1 MLLLL
6 LSGKTRNYSGLPEVE
21 VIKIIELQRS
31 ILFLKRNVQV
41 VDANNLL
48 LSWIL
53 CQVQAEELNVTL
65 RAVLLSLR
73 SVIASTC
80 VNCY

>member
-6 LSGKTRNYSGLPEVE
+6 LSGKTRNRSGLPEVE

-31 ILFLKRNVQV
+31 ILFLWRNVQV
-41 VDANNLL
+41 EVANNLL

-53 CQVQAEELNVTL
+53 CQVQAEENATCTRNSKLAYFYITL
-65 RAVLLSLR
+65 RSR
-73 SVIASTC
+73 T
-80 VNCY
+80 